1 MVYVQ
6 STALEQV
13 GYDPDRRCLR
23 AKFRDSGRTYIYSEV
38 PQEVYDSLLFAES
51 VERHVGLP
59 LDAVA
64 RVPVGVAVPPDD
76 QPAHATPDPSGDE
89 DETMSRSTNG
99 IIGQSF
105 HSLSR
110 A

>member
-23 AKFRDSGRTYIYSEV
+23 AKFRDSGRTYVYSEV

-51 VERHVGLP
+51 VGTFFNENIRDCYEFEEL
-59 LDAVA
+59 
-64 RVPVGVAVPPDD
+64 
-76 QPAHATPDPSGDE
+76 
-89 DETMSRSTNG
+89 
-99 IIGQSF
+99 
-105 HSLSR
+105 
-110 A
+110 